1 MNDMTNFNPVFN
13 EDYEFYKNLALRIY
27 NEDVAG
33 KANPIAKNCV
43 FNIDNF
49 DFVNST
55 YGDYIYPNTI
65 NIYLCSII
73 QMAKLMVTKKNL
85 YDTIVS
91 CLIYVI
97 FHEASHSDQKIEMKY
112 YLSDESYYKL
122 IESINDTK
130 TILYLTAHREEFESK
145 YNFRFNFILIE
156 VPGMVANMV
165 GTSLEQRSF
174 MLDEIQKAYYYQNEL
189 DLYSWTLSNLT
200 YELDEILTDFNNHT
214 DISVLIADRTD
225 ETLYT
230 CPIKIGNVYK
240 PVYDFIY
247 LITNTI
253 KKYDRIVFNYTK
265 NVKDGVFIIFI
276 QITSKEYKMNRLGR

>member
-1 MNDMTNFNPVFN
+1 MNDMTNFNPVTN
-13 EDYEFYKNLALRIY
+13 EDFEFYKNLALRIY
-27 NEDVAG
+27 NEDIAG

-43 FNIDNF
+43 LNIDNF

-73 QMAKLMVTKKNL
+73 QMAHMMVTEENL

-112 YLSDESYYKL
+112 YLSDKSYYKL
-122 IESINDTK
+122 IEGINDTK
-130 TILYLTAHREEFESK
+130 TILYLTAHREEFETK
-145 YNFRFNFILIE
+145 YNFSFNFMLIE

-165 GTSLEQRSF
+165 GTSEEQRSY
-174 MLDEIQKAYYYQNEL
+174 MLEEIQKAYFYKDDL
-189 DLYSWTLSNLT
+189 DLYTWTLSNLT
-200 YELDEILTDFNNHT
+200 FDLDVLLTDFSNHT
-214 DISVLIADRTD
+214 DISVVIIDHTD
-225 ETLYT
+225 NTMYT
-230 CPIKIGNVYK
+230 CPIKAENVYK

-253 KKYDRIVFNYTK
+253 KKYDRVAFNYAK
-265 NVKDGVFIIFI
+265 NVKDGVFLVII
-276 QITSKEYKMNRLGR
+276 QIMSKEYKMNRLGR